1 MEALVELLVEVFG
14 ELVFEALIH
23 FMAWV
28 ISLVVTH
35 FDTNPVSRKVLRI
48 IAYIICLIACIV
60 LLVLSFIYAKTAYAL
75 LASIFLSINIFIL
88 GIKLINKS
96 NLHNKSIKKR
106 KLGRTIDI
114 IILVLTRLS
123 RIAFVV
129 LMFIFLDTLK
139 SVEAKATLI
148 SITMSV
154 FFLFTCIDIYRL
166 VNYFKRRK
174 AKVVIE

>member
-88 GIKLINKS
+88 GIRLINKTS
-96 NLHNKSIKKR
+96 LNNNKKINIA
-106 KLGRTIDI
+106 TV
-114 IILVLTRLS
+114 VLTRLS
-123 RIAFVV
+123 RVSFVV
-129 LMFIFLDTLK
+129 LMFVFLDTLK
-139 SVEAKATLI
+139 SFGAKVTLI

-154 FFLFTCIDIYRL
+154 FALFICIDVYRL
-166 VNYFKRRK
+166 IKYRERK
-174 AKVVIE
+174 LQLKVE

>member
-1 MEALVELLVEVFG
+1 MEVLFEFLAEVFG
-14 ELVFEALIH
+14 ELIFEALFH
-23 FMAWV
+23 FIAWA

-35 FDTNPVSRKVLRI
+35 FDENPKSRKVLRI
-48 IAYIICLIACIV
+48 IIYVICLIACIV

-75 LASIFLSINIFIL
+75 LVSIFLSINIFIL

-106 KLGRTIDI
+106 KLGRIIDI
-114 IILVLTRLS
+114 IIIVLTRLS

-166 VNYFKRRK
+166 VKYFKRRK